1 MGVTGH
7 GGGLAT
13 PRSADQ
19 PPPGLMGVAD
29 PPPSQMEV
37 AEPPLY
43 IFPFF
48 FKKKSLKIKNHIFF
62 SNRYPYSFINF
73 TMCPMWF

>member
-13 PRSADQ
+13 PRPADR

-37 AEPPLY
+37 AEPPY
-43 IFPFF
+43 IFSHNLFIF
-48 FKKKSLKIKNHIFF
+48 LKSLKIKNHIFF
-62 SNRYPYSFINF
+62 FQ
-73 TMCPMWF
+73 

>member
-7 GGGLAT
+7 RGGLAT
-13 PRSADQ
+13 PRPADR

-37 AEPPLY
+37 AEPPLFIY
-43 IFPFF
+43 LFIFIYFFKEALKLRTTFF
-48 FKKKSLKIKNHIFF
+48 FF
-62 SNRYPYSFINF
+62 
-73 TMCPMWF
+73 

>member
-48 FKKKSLKIKNHIFF
+48 FLKKKALKLRTTFF
-62 SNRYPYSFINF
+62 FPIDKYFV
-73 TMCPMWF
+73 

>member
-1 MGVTGH
+1 MVLNFKEKKLWGWLMGVVGH

-13 PRSADQ
+13 LRPADR

-37 AEPPLY
+37 ADPPLY
-43 IFPFF
+43 IF
-48 FKKKSLKIKNHIFF
+48 S
-62 SNRYPYSFINF
+62 
-73 TMCPMWF
+73 

>member
-7 GGGLAT
+7 RGGLAT
-13 PRSADQ
+13 PKPADR

-37 AEPPLY
+37 ADPPLY
-43 IFPFF
+43 IFPYFF
-48 FKKKSLKIKNHIFF
+48 FI
-62 SNRYPYSFINF
+62 
-73 TMCPMWF
+73 

>member
-13 PRSADQ
+13 PRPADR
-19 PPPGLMGVAD
+19 PPLGLMGLAD
-29 PPPSQMEV
+29 PPPSHMEV

-43 IFPFF
+43 ILP
-48 FKKKSLKIKNHIFF
+48 
-62 SNRYPYSFINF
+62 
-73 TMCPMWF
+73 

>member
-1 MGVTGH
+1 MVLNFKEKKIMGVAGH

-13 PRSADQ
+13 PRPADR
-19 PPPGLMGVAD
+19 PPPGLMGEAD

-43 IFPFF
+43 IFP
-48 FKKKSLKIKNHIFF
+48 
-62 SNRYPYSFINF
+62 
-73 TMCPMWF
+73 

>member
-1 MGVTGH
+1 MRVAGQ

-13 PRSADQ
+13 PRPADR

-37 AEPPLY
+37 AESPLY
-43 IFPFF
+43 IFP
-48 FKKKSLKIKNHIFF
+48 
-62 SNRYPYSFINF
+62 
-73 TMCPMWF
+73 